1 MSTDELAEAL
11 VPMCVAEVDIKKMI
25 QAADIDG
32 DGQVSCPL
40 STVATAIVESLRTC
54 GIMILLAD
62 TFVGDSAAG
71 FSRVNDR

>member
-40 STVATAIVESLRTC
+40 CTVANCPHFLLRTC
-54 GIMILLAD
+54 SMMILLAN

-71 FSRVNDR
+71 FS

>member
-32 DGQVSCPL
+32 DGQVSCTL
-40 STVATAIVESLRTC
+40 STVATAIVESIRTC
-54 GIMILLAD
+54 GIMILLAER
-62 TFVGDSAAG
+62 GYRSCW
-71 FSRVNDR
+71 